1 MTETNDPRE
10 EGPAVTP
17 EPAYDIREIVS
28 RIRHAGNPQMAAIQ
42 AIADTDG
49 LEDAELLDALGVER
63 WGDLPTTP
71 YQDPD
76 SPTADPAKPLLPADE
91 RLPCRKPG
99 PKPGSRRAR
108 YPTDADLRKAD
119 GDANLNVNLS
129 CTTVAREMDRA
140 AREAGLADM
149 RRGCADKRR
158 AELERSLKGL
168 TEFGNV
174 WCKSTTMT
182 HSPFDKADE
191 KAILRLHAKAT
202 AYLRGWDNFAD
213 ILDGKF

>member
-1 MTETNDPRE
+1 MTETNDPRG

-49 LEDAELLDALGVER
+49 LEDAELLEALGVVVF
-63 WGDLPTTP
+63 GDIPRTP
-71 YQDPD
+71 YADPD
-76 SPTADPAKPLLPADE
+76 NPTADTGPDPGPASTGAKLP
-91 RLPCRKPG
+91 RKKPG
-99 PKPGSRRAR
+99 PKPGSRPAWRTPKGTEGMTPAQ
-108 YPTDADLRKAD
+108 A
-119 GDANLNVNLS
+119 GQ
-129 CTTVAREMDRA
+129 A
-140 AREAGLADM
+140 AQDAGLADM
-149 RRGCADKRR
+149 RRESSKKRR
-158 AELERSLKGL
+158 AELECALAGL

-191 KAILRLHAKAT
+191 DAILRLRAKAV
-202 AYLRGWDNFAD
+202 AYLQGWDALAD
-213 ILDGKF
+213 MLDGKF

>member
-1 MTETNDPRE
+1 MTETNDPRG

-49 LEDAELLDALGVER
+49 LEDAELLEALGVVAF
-63 WGDLPTTP
+63 GDIPRTP
-71 YQDPD
+71 YADPD
-76 SPTADPAKPLLPADE
+76 NPTADTGPGPGPASTGAKPP
-91 RLPCRKPG
+91 RKKPG
-99 PKPGSRRAR
+99 PKPGSRPAWRTPKGTEGMTPAQ
-108 YPTDADLRKAD
+108 A
-119 GDANLNVNLS
+119 GQ
-129 CTTVAREMDRA
+129 A
-140 AREAGLADM
+140 AQAAGLADM
-149 RRGCADKRR
+149 RRESSKKRR
-158 AELERSLKGL
+158 AELERALAGL

-191 KAILRLHAKAT
+191 DAILRLRAKAV
-202 AYLRGWDNFAD
+202 AYLQGWDALAD
-213 ILDGKF
+213 MLDGKF

>member
-1 MTETNDPRE
+1 MTETNDPRG
-10 EGPAVTP
+10 EGTAVTP

-49 LEDAELLDALGVER
+49 LEDAELLEALGVVVF
-63 WGDLPTTP
+63 GDIPRTP
-71 YQDPD
+71 YADPD
-76 SPTADPAKPLLPADE
+76 NPTADTGPAEEKPP
-91 RLPCRKPG
+91 RRKLG

-129 CTTVAREMDRA
+129 CTTVARQMDRA

-191 KAILRLHAKAT
+191 DAILRLRAKAV
-202 AYLRGWDNFAD
+202 AYLQGWDALTD
-213 ILDGKF
+213 MLDGKF